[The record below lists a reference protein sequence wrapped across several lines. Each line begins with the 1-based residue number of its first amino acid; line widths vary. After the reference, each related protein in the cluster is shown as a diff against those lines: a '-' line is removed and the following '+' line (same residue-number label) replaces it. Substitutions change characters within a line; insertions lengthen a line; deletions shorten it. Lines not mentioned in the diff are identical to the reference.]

1 MPVLYVYTYVC
12 MHVHVCTV
20 YLYCVPIQHIR
31 IIVFIVSAREMAE
44 EGERLTNTPNLLHK
58 VKDTFHSSIDASSV
72 VQLMVEKK
80 LMKKKEKKFLDT
92 SDEAT
97 KSSYLYSEFT
107 RSDRRFILKSQEFI
121 NIIKETDHEKN
132 VIFANHLQRL
142 LDESEK
148 HFVKTQCT
156 CVCMYCVNVRDMCV
170 HVLPLY
176 HTWCI
181 DMSGNI
187 VLTLH
192 CLF

>member
-1 MPVLYVYTYVC
+1 MQSRGNTY
-12 MHVHVCTV
+12 
-20 YLYCVPIQHIR
+20 
-31 IIVFIVSAREMAE
+31 
-44 EGERLTNTPNLLHK
+44 ERQPLHLTPNLLHK
-58 VKDTFHSSIDASSV
+58 VKDTFHSSIDASSL

-97 KSSYLYSEFT
+97 KSSYLYSEFS

-121 NIIKETDHEKN
+121 DIIKETDHEKN

-156 CVCMYCVNVRDMCV
+156 CVCMYCVNVRDMCI
-170 HVLPLY
+170 HVLPHVWKHCFDITLFILNVFHCY
-176 HTWCI
+176 CKY
-181 DMSGNI
+181 NI
-187 VLTLH
+187 M
-192 CLF
+192 